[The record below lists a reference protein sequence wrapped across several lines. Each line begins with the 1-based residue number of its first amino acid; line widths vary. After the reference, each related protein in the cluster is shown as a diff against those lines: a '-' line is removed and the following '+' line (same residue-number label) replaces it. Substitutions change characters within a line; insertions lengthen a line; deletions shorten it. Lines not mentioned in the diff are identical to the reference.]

1 MSTQSIIL
9 ILVMALTSAGHAASD
24 DIYQSIE
31 KVKIKLQNTTDFEV
45 RKKDFMKFY
54 GHTCLQRQA
63 LRTKTIQ
70 AHKQFENSQIS
81 LEAMTDIDLERYNYY
96 DLCDFLKEIPL
107 TKNMALTNKTCD
119 TFLND
124 LKRSSHE
131 DTLPGEAPE
140 NPAKDLN
147 FQAALIGQSLYRCR
161 P

>member
-1 MSTQSIIL
+1 MSTQSVIFIL
-9 ILVMALTSAGHAASD
+9 IMALSSASLAAAD

-31 KVKIKLQNTTDFEV
+31 KVKTKLQNTTSFEV
-45 RKKDFMKFY
+45 RKIDFMKFY
-54 GHTCLQRQA
+54 GRTCMQRQV
-63 LRTKTIQ
+63 LRDKTLQ

-81 LEAMTDIDLERYNYY
+81 LEAMTEIDLERYNYY

-107 TKNMALTNKTCD
+107 SRNKALTNKSCD
-119 TFLND
+119 GFLND

-131 DTLPGEAPE
+131 DTLPGEAQE

-147 FQAALIGQSLYRCR
+147 YQAALIGQLLYRCR